1 MATKTAHS
9 PALRATLKNLDS
21 RFDHWKSVLCDLVRI
36 PGVSAAGFPAEPMR
50 ASAEAT
56 AALLK
61 RCGFDGIDLLE
72 VEGVPPYVYAEWMKA
87 PGRPTVLV
95 YGHHDVVP
103 PGRPEKWL
111 SPPFEPVERKGRL
124 YGRGAADDKGGFLAH
139 VAALAAW
146 NETSGAL
153 PLNVKVLIE
162 GEEETGSTH
171 LPQFLA
177 RYADRL
183 EADVLVLSDTSNFDT
198 GIPALTYRLRGVT
211 QLDVEVSCLQQPVHS
226 GMNGGPVPD
235 AVQVLSMLL
244 ARLSRADGALNVPG
258 LMDGVP
264 KPTKKERA
272 RMNALP
278 FDEKR
283 FRKEAGLL
291 PGVKLWGDPKATP
304 YEKLWFLPSLTV
316 IAFEARPI
324 VGSSNQIIEAAR
336 ARLSLRT
343 VAGMDGKKA
352 AKALQRALE
361 QDPPFGARVETRF
374 VRASSAWSCEP
385 EGPAFDAAIDAL
397 REGFGKEPVLMGAGG
412 AIGFVKPFSDV
423 LGAPCLLMGVE
434 DPPSAAHSENESL
447 HLGDWKKVM
456 RSAAILYER
465 LAGLPTRD

>member
-1 MATKTAHS
+1 MARINHS
-9 PALRATLKNLDS
+9 PALKAVLAHLDR
-21 RFDHWKSVLCDLVRI
+21 RFDDWTSTLCDLVRI
-36 PGVSAAGFPAEPMR
+36 PGVSAAGFPPEPMR
-50 ASAEAT
+50 ESAQAT
-56 AALLK
+56 AALLRK
-61 RCGFDGIDLLE
+61 CGFDNVELLE
-72 VEGVPPYVYAEWMKA
+72 IDGVPPYVYADWMHA
-87 PGRPTVLV
+87 PGKPTVLV

-124 YGRGAADDKGGFLAH
+124 FGRGAADDKGGFLAH

-146 NETSGAL
+146 VEQHGAL

-171 LPQFLA
+171 LPQFLE
-177 RYADRL
+177 RYASRL
-183 EADVLVLSDTSNFDT
+183 DADVLVLSDTSNFDT
-198 GIPALTYRLRGVT
+198 GVPALTYRLRGVT
-211 QLDVEVSCLQQPVHS
+211 QVDVEVRALEQPVHS
-226 GMNGGPVPD
+226 GMWGGPVPD
-235 AVQVLSMLL
+235 PVQVLARLL
-244 ARLSRADGALNVPG
+244 ARLSRADGSLDVPG

-264 KPTKKERA
+264 RPTKKERA
-272 RMNALP
+272 RMDALP
-278 FDEKR
+278 FDERR
-283 FRKEAGLL
+283 FRREAGLL
-291 PGVKLWGDPKATP
+291 KGVKLWGDPKATP
-304 YEKLWFLPSLTV
+304 YEKLWFRPSLTV

-324 VGSSNQIIEAAR
+324 AGSSNQIIEAAR

-352 AKALQRALE
+352 AKALARALT
-361 QDPPFGARVETRF
+361 QDPPFGVQVTTRF

-385 EGPAFDAAIDAL
+385 EGPAFEAAISAL

-412 AIGFVKPFSDV
+412 AIGFVKPFADA
-423 LGAPCLLMGVE
+423 LGAPCVLMGVE

-465 LAGLPTRD
+465 LATLPRR